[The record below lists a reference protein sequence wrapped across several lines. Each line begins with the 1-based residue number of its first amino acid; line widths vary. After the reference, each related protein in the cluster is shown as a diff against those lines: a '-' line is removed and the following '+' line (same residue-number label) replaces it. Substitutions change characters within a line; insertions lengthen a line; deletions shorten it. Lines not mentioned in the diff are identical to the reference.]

1 MSIRWAS
8 FTTFLLL
15 LRVEDVAPGTL
26 DASSLA
32 EVLHRV
38 FQNIFE
44 CALTDSFCT
53 LQAEHKCQK
62 YSELAETNINAI
74 ILSIY
79 LRSCSAIV

>member
-8 FTTFLLL
+8 FPTFLLL
-15 LRVEDVAPGTL
+15 LRAEDVVPGTL
-26 DASSLA
+26 DASSLV

-44 CALTDSFCT
+44 FALADGFCT

-62 YSELAETNINAI
+62 YSELAETNAT